1 MDKKLRYSP
10 MSANTAASAILLL
23 VISLVFVLPVSIPWG
38 IAFSSVGLILL
49 IAAFASVDEGP
60 IELIKEYEERERR
73 LWSEFEKK
81 AEELRKSK
89 ERIGQLEEEKER
101 LEDKIMH
108 ELKAVKPESK
118 KVVARKKVTKK
129 VTKKVNKV
137 SSKKHKSKKVSTNKK
152 TTKKVTK
159 RKKVSKKSKRR
170 K

>member
-49 IAAFASVDEGP
+49 IAAFASVDENP
-60 IELIKEYEERERR
+60 VELIREYEEREKR
-73 LWSEFEKK
+73 LWSEFGKK

-89 ERIGQLEEEKER
+89 EEIGKLEEEKEK
-101 LEDKIMH
+101 LEDKITH
-108 ELKAVKPESK
+108 ELKAVQPKEK
-118 KVVARKKVTKK
+118 KNVTK
-129 VTKKVNKV
+129 
-137 SSKKHKSKKVSTNKK
+137 
-152 TTKKVTK
+152 KKVTK
-159 RKKVSKKSKRR
+159 RVNKTRSKSKKGRTKKSPAKKKTSRKVIKKSSNRKKSKRR

>member
-81 AEELRKSK
+81 AEELRQSK
-89 ERIGQLEEEKER
+89 ERIGQLEEEKEK
-101 LEDKIMH
+101 LEDKIMY
-108 ELKAVKPESK
+108 ELKAVNPESK
-118 KVVARKKVTKK
+118 RVISRKKTA
-129 VTKKVNKV
+129 KKVNKA
-137 SSKKHKSKKVSTNKK
+137 SNKKHKSKKVLVRKK
-152 TTKKVTK
+152 TTKKVSR
-159 RKKVSKKSKRR
+159 RKKVGKKSKRR